1 MSTDTL
7 NREAVKRWRLDPD
20 RSTAEFRVPNF
31 WGLAKVKGRFDRLSG
46 WLEIGEHGERRLEL
60 TIDATS
66 LNTGNDKRDEHLRS
80 PDFFDTERHPTVRFV
95 STSVGDPLDGRVHV
109 EGELLAAGH
118 RVVLELEPMLRQTAD
133 GLLLDASTTLDQREL
148 GMTFSPLRMTRTP
161 AALTVHADLT
171 PER

>member
-1 MSTDTL
+1 MSTDTH
-7 NREAVKRWRLDPD
+7 NRDGVRRWRLDPD

-31 WGLAKVKGRFDRLSG
+31 WGLMKVKGRFERLSG
-46 WLEIGEHGERRLEL
+46 WLEIGEQGERRIEL

-80 PDFFDTERHPTVRFV
+80 AEFFDTERHPTVRFV
-95 STSVGDPLDGRVHV
+95 STSVGAQVDGRIHV

-133 GLLLDASTTLDQREL
+133 GLQVDASTTLDQREL
-148 GMTFSPLRMTRTP
+148 GMTFSPLGMTRTP
-161 AALTVHADLT
+161 ANLTVHADLT